1 MNTKTL
7 IGGLMGGVVY
17 FLLGMLVYQFLMKD
31 MMASNMNCMR
41 PEAEMSLPLGIVANL
56 LWGLFLAFVLSKWQN
71 VNSFGS
77 GLQAG
82 ALFTAALAVAV
93 DVGFYAYSTL
103 FNSWSGVAIDVV
115 VNVVMGAIVGGVIG
129 WWFGRK

>member
-7 IGGLMGGVVY
+7 IGGLIGGVVY
-17 FLLGMLVYQFLMKD
+17 FLLGMLVYGFLMKD
-31 MMASNMNCMR
+31 LMASNMNCMR
-41 PEAEMSLPLGIVANL
+41 PEAEMSMPLGIVANL

-71 VNSFGS
+71 VNSFSS

-82 ALFTAALAVAV
+82 ALFTAALAIAL
-93 DVGFYAYSTL
+93 DVGFYTYSTL
-103 FNSWSGVAIDVV
+103 FNSWSGVAIDIV
-115 VNVVMGAIVGGVIG
+115 VNVVMGAIVGGAIG